1 MWPHI
6 ANSNAFASAPP
17 AFLFLLPIFIV
28 VCVSATFP
36 LKLHE
41 CDLVWRC
48 QYNTIQLS
56 FIHLVSFHSIS
67 LDGVKHFFFCSPTYN
82 TNKNSVRFSLSVYR
96 MLDIFNCIVLFT
108 LSHASTRFWF
118 GLIVF
123 WGGFLCLSPWQ
134 NCSMHRIT
142 NRYCLHFVH
151 TQKTNRIV
159 ISKRQFSQRHFSLFL
174 VPLVKN
180 R

>member
-48 QYNTIQLS
+48 QYSTIQLS

-67 LDGVKHFFFCSPTYN
+67 LDGVKHFFFFAPQHTIPI
-82 TNKNSVRFSLSVYR
+82 KIQFGSLSVYR

-123 WGGFLCLSPWQ
+123 WEGFLCLSSW
-134 NCSMHRIT
+134 
-142 NRYCLHFVH
+142 
-151 TQKTNRIV
+151 
-159 ISKRQFSQRHFSLFL
+159 
-174 VPLVKN
+174 
-180 R
+180 